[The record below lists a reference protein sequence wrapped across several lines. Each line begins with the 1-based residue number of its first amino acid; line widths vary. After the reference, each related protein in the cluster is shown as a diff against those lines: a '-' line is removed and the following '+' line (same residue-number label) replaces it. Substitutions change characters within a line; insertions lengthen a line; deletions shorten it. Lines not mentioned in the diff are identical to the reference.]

1 MNLGLIQ
8 TFKKIIS
15 LLTSQERKKAN
26 LLMSMLLVMAFFDM
40 IGVASIMP
48 FMAVLTNPDIIQTN
62 IILNKGFQFL
72 SVIGVQ
78 NNKQFLM
85 VLGIIVL
92 ILLLV
97 SLFFKA
103 LTTYAQMRFTYMRE
117 YSLSRRLVERYLHQP
132 YDWFLNKHS
141 ADLGKTI
148 LSEVDH
154 VISGGLNTMMN
165 LIAQTL
171 VASAILILLIII
183 DPKLA
188 LIVFFTLGTAYG
200 FVYKF
205 SRSILKRTGKERM
218 EGNQWRYTAVSEAFG
233 AIKEIKVGR
242 FENIYSQKFSV
253 PAKNYGL
260 SQLSAQMVIE
270 LPRFAL
276 EGIAFGGMML
286 ISLYLISQSESFIKA
301 VPIMALYV
309 FAGYRLMPAMQQI
322 YNSSSR
328 LRFIGPSLD
337 FIYKELKDLQITKPY
352 EHQNI
357 LTFDKDITLNNISY
371 HYPNTSR
378 ITLKNINFKILAR
391 TTTGIVGTTGGGKTT
406 IVDIILGLL
415 EPQHG
420 MLKVD
425 GKIIDKKNRRAW
437 QHLIGYVP
445 QQIYLA
451 DDSIAANIAFGIDHK
466 DINQKN
472 VEYAAKIANLHEFVI
487 NELPQKYQ
495 TKVGERGVRLSGGQR
510 QRIGIARAIYNKPK
524 VLILDEAT
532 SALDNLTEKAVME
545 AVYKIGDSMTII
557 LVAHRLS
564 TVKNCDNIV
573 LLQDGKLKEQGTY
586 EKLIQTNSNFKKAA
600 SNN

>member
-1 MNLGLIQ
+1 
-8 TFKKIIS
+8 
-15 LLTSQERKKAN
+15 
-26 LLMSMLLVMAFFDM
+26 
-40 IGVASIMP
+40 
-48 FMAVLTNPDIIQTN
+48 
-62 IILNKGFQFL
+62 
-72 SVIGVQ
+72 
-78 NNKQFLM
+78 
-85 VLGIIVL
+85 
-92 ILLLV
+92 
-97 SLFFKA
+97 
-103 LTTYAQMRFTYMRE
+103 
-117 YSLSRRLVERYLHQP
+117 
-132 YDWFLNKHS
+132 
-141 ADLGKTI
+141 
-148 LSEVDH
+148 
-154 VISGGLNTMMN
+154 MMN